1 MLRGLLA
8 LATMVAVLGAPAAWS
23 QSSDDDIR
31 LEGIF
36 AVATYGVSER
46 TYALAGAVGALQV
59 VDVTD
64 PRSPA
69 HISGVSGET
78 AGFGGMGHI
87 VDIEVVHGLD
97 HVYAVAA
104 DYVAGSV
111 WIVDV
116 TDPRS
121 PAYVSRISAETAGFG
136 AMGSPTAVE
145 TLQTSAGPHL
155 LVASAGD
162 GALHIVDVGDM
173 YSPTAASVIQASGLY
188 ALDDP
193 RDVETFSVSE
203 KTYAMVAAFGDD
215 AVLILDVT
223 NPDAPKWVAR
233 VDHALDGFT
242 GLAGPE
248 DVEVFGVFGK
258 AYAFVAGGG
267 TNAIQIMDVTDPRT
281 PSPVS
286 CISHGVYDLAVHAA
300 DIGVITK
307 GVDLFV
313 RTSPDAAVRLPSISG
328 GLTSPTDCV
337 WRDSTERDTMNHPSK
352 MAVFESAGKAYLL
365 ATGLDGV
372 HVIDITKP
380 WDAKP
385 LTAIRDGDGARLE
398 DPYGLAAYQT
408 SGGTYVA
415 VASFGDDSLQI
426 LDMATPQAP
435 SAVGSLVST
444 VLRNEPV
451 WPADTAVFGTF
462 GSAYVLASSARD
474 DTIQTLDITD
484 PADPAVL
491 ATVGNVPGFGDVEEP
506 GAVHTYWDGERVYGL
521 VAEKDSILVLDV
533 TAPSSPGLVS
543 AIQGAGGA
551 SILHVANMGGSPHL
565 LAAYDGEVRVFDMG
579 SPASPEHLS
588 SLDVPPG
595 ISDVETFRI
604 SNITYASMLFRD
616 AAVYLYDAV
625 SAESLDA
632 VAEQSR
638 GLEYLWGFG
647 GVETVAVF
655 DRVLESPEADS
666 TMLLA
671 SLGDPAAP
679 HLLDI
684 SNVQN
689 VGLEDPLDAT
699 VFESADRTYLAVV
712 DHFDYEVTLLDI
724 TRPDTLGGITS
735 QVADGRP
742 GFDALAKP
750 VNIHSIASGDGP
762 YVLVAGA
769 DGRLQMLDYTTP
781 WLPRSAYSLVRDLAA
796 PQTEGPRDLEVF
808 TLLDKTY
815 LLSARTVYAPY
826 GDAVAVWDVTMPE
839 APELAGGWSGR

>member
-23 QSSDDDIR
+23 QSSDDDVW
-31 LEGIF
+31 LEGVF
-36 AVATYGVSER
+36 AVATYDVSER
-46 TYALAGAVGALQV
+46 TYALAGAAGALQV

-64 PRSPA
+64 PHSPA
-69 HISGVSGET
+69 HVSGVSGET

-87 VDIEVVHGLD
+87 VDIEVVRDMD

-104 DYVAGSV
+104 DYVAGVV

-116 TDPRS
+116 TDPHS
-121 PAYVSRISAETAGFG
+121 PAHVSGISAGTAGFDT
-136 AMGSPTAVE
+136 MGSPTAVE
-145 TLQTSAGPHL
+145 ALQTSAGPHL
-155 LVASAGD
+155 LIVSAGD
-162 GALHIVDVGDM
+162 GALHMADVGDM
-173 YSPTAASVIQASGLY
+173 DSPTAASVIQASGIY

-193 RDVETFSVSE
+193 RDVKTFSVSG
-203 KTYAMVAAFGDD
+203 KTYALVAAFGND

-223 NPDAPKWVAR
+223 NPDAPKWAAR
-233 VDHALDGFT
+233 ADHTLDGFT

-248 DVEVFGVFGK
+248 AVEVFGVFGK
-258 AYAFVAGGG
+258 TYAFVAGGG
-267 TNAIQIMDVTDPRT
+267 TNAIQIMDVTDPRM

-286 CISHGVYDLAVHAA
+286 CISHGISDLAVHAA
-300 DIGVITK
+300 DIGIITK

-313 RTSPDAAVRLPSISG
+313 RTFPDAAVRLPSITDR
-328 GLTSPTDCV
+328 LTSPIDCV
-337 WRDSTERDTMNHPSK
+337 WRDSTERDTMNHPSEL
-352 MAVFESAGKAYLL
+352 AVFESAGKAYLL

-385 LTAIRDGDGARLE
+385 LTTIRDGDGARLE
-398 DPYGLAAYQT
+398 DPYGMATYETA
-408 SGGTYVA
+408 GGTYAA

-426 LDMATPQAP
+426 LNMETPAAP
-435 SAVGSLVST
+435 SAAGSLVST

-474 DTIQTLDITD
+474 DTIQILDVTD

-491 ATVGNVPGFGDVEEP
+491 ATVGNVEGFGDIDEP
-506 GAVHTYWDGERVYGL
+506 GAVHTYWHDERVYGL
-521 VAEKDSILVLDV
+521 VAEKNSILVLDV
-533 TAPSSPGLVS
+533 TDPSSPGLVS
-543 AIQGAGGA
+543 VIRGAGGA
-551 SILHVANMGGSPHL
+551 SILHTENVAGSPHL
-565 LAAYDGEVRVFDMG
+565 LAAYDGEVRVFDVG
-579 SPASPEHLS
+579 SPASPVHLS

-595 ISDVETFRI
+595 ISDVETFRT
-604 SNITYASMLFRD
+604 SNVTYAGMLFRD
-616 AAVYLYDAV
+616 AAVYLYDTV
-625 SAESLDA
+625 SAESLAA
-632 VAEQSR
+632 VAEQSE
-638 GLEYLWGFG
+638 GLEDLWGFG

-655 DRVLESPEADS
+655 DRVLQPSENDS

-684 SNVQN
+684 WSTQN
-689 VGLEDPLDAT
+689 ADLEDPLDAA
-699 VFESADRTYLAVV
+699 VFEAADRTYLAVV

-742 GFDALAKP
+742 GFALAKP
-750 VNIHSIASGDGP
+750 VSIHSIASGNGS

-769 DGRLQMLDYTTP
+769 DGRLQMLDFSTP
-781 WLPRSAYSLVRDLAA
+781 WMPRSAYSLVQDLAA
-796 PQTEGPRDLEVF
+796 PQTEGPRDLEV
-808 TLLDKTY
+808 LEILDRTY

-826 GDAVAVWDVTMPE
+826 GDAVVVWDVTMPE
-839 APELAGGWSGR
+839 MPEPAGGWSGR

>member
-31 LEGIF
+31 LEGVF
-36 AVATYGVSER
+36 AVATYDVSER
-46 TYALAGAVGALQV
+46 TYALAGAAGALQV

-64 PRSPA
+64 PHYPA
-69 HISGVSGET
+69 YISGVSGQT

-104 DYVAGSV
+104 DYVAGAV

-116 TDPRS
+116 TDPHY
-121 PAYVSRISAETAGFG
+121 PAYVSRVSAETAGFG
-136 AMGSPTAVE
+136 VMGSPTAVDV
-145 TLQTSAGPHL
+145 LQTSAGPHL
-155 LVASAGD
+155 LVVSAGD
-162 GALHIVDVGDM
+162 GALHIADIEDM

-203 KTYAMVAAFGDD
+203 RTYAMVAAFGDD

-233 VDHALDGFT
+233 ADHTLNGFT

-258 AYAFVAGGG
+258 TYAFVAGGG
-267 TNAIQIMDVTDPRT
+267 TNAIQIMDVTDPRM

-286 CISHGVYDLAVHAA
+286 CISHGISDLAVHTA
-300 DIGVITK
+300 DIDIITK

-313 RTSPDAAVRLPSISG
+313 RTSPDAAVRLPSISDR
-328 GLTSPTDCV
+328 LTSPIDCV
-337 WRDSTERDTMNHPSK
+337 WRDSTERDTMNHPSE
-352 MAVFESAGKAYLL
+352 MEIFESAGQAYLL

-372 HVIDITKP
+372 HVINITKP

-385 LTAIRDGDGARLE
+385 VTTIRDGDGVRLE
-398 DPYGLAAYQT
+398 DPYGLAAYET

-415 VASFGDDSLQI
+415 VASFGDNSLQM
-426 LDMATPQAP
+426 LDMATPAAP
-435 SAVGSLVST
+435 SAAGSLAST
-444 VLRNEPV
+444 VLRNEPA

-462 GSAYVLASSARD
+462 GSAYVLASGARD
-474 DTIQTLDITD
+474 DTIQILDITD

-491 ATVGNVPGFGDVEEP
+491 AAVGNVEGFGDVEEP
-506 GAVHTYWDGERVYGL
+506 GAVHTYWHGGRVYGL
-521 VAEKDSILVLDV
+521 VAEQDSILVLDV

-543 AIQGAGGA
+543 AIHGAGGA
-551 SILHVANMGGSPHL
+551 SILRVENMAGSPHL
-565 LAAYDGEVRVFDMG
+565 LAAYDGELRVFDMG
-579 SPASPEHLS
+579 SPASPVHLS
-588 SLDVPPG
+588 TLDVPPG
-595 ISDVETFRI
+595 ISDVETFQI
-604 SNITYASMLFRD
+604 SNVTYASMLFRD
-616 AAVYLYDAV
+616 AAVYLYDVV
-625 SAESLDA
+625 SAESLAA
-632 VAEQSR
+632 VAEQSG
-638 GLEYLWGFG
+638 GLENLWGFG
-647 GVETVAVF
+647 GVETVAAF
-655 DRVLESPEADS
+655 DRVLQPSETDS

-671 SLGDPAAP
+671 SFGDPAAP
-679 HLLDI
+679 RLLDVW
-684 SNVQN
+684 STQN
-689 VGLEDPLDAT
+689 AGLEDPLDAA
-699 VFESADRTYLAVV
+699 VFEAADRTYLAVV

-750 VNIHSIASGDGP
+750 VSTHSIASGDGS

-769 DGRLQMLDYTTP
+769 DGRLQMLDFSTP
-781 WLPRSAYSLVRDLAA
+781 WLPRSAYSLVQGLAA

-808 TLLDKTY
+808 TILDRTY

-826 GDAVAVWDVTMPE
+826 GDAVVVWDVTTPEMPR
-839 APELAGGWSGR
+839 PAGGWSGR